1 MTKKNIKKLPS
12 PAIAVMLSILL
23 CGLGQ
28 IYMRRTVR
36 GLILLL
42 TFVCAIAIIWLGV
55 YGREFRIIGWGNN
68 NLMFNPSRAISF
80 RGQFY
85 YVADIMKVTGAIQ
98 LIFTWIFGIA
108 DAPRRGERN

>member
-1 MTKKNIKKLPS
+1 MTKKSTKKLPR

-42 TFVCAIAIIWLGV
+42 TFVCGIAIVYFGV
-55 YGREFRIIGWGNN
+55 SGREFRIIGWGNN
-68 NLMFNPSRAISF
+68 NLMFNPSRAISL
-80 RGQFY
+80 RGQIY
-85 YVADIMKVTGAIQ
+85 RVADIMKATGAIQ
-98 LIFTWIFGIA
+98 LIFAWIFGIV
-108 DAPRRGERN
+108 DAPRRRERN